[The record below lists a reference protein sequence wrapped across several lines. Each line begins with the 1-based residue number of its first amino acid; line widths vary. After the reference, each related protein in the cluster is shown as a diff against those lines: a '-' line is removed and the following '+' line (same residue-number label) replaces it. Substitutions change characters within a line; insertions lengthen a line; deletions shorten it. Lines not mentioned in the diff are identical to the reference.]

1 MTRPF
6 FISLILTLSGI
17 IFLFSSTK
25 NDTGA
30 HQSIYDF
37 NATTLDGAPF
47 HFADLKGKTI
57 LVVNTASN
65 CGFTPQFE
73 SLEALYRKYAD
84 RGLVIVGFPCNQF
97 GGQEPGGKEE
107 TEKICFAKY
116 DVTFPMM
123 EKTDVNGRNA
133 HPLFVFLKDR
143 LPGFPGKKIKWNFTK
158 FLINA
163 EGKPIKRFA
172 PWDKPE
178 KIDHY
183 LENHIWKK

>member
-6 FISLILTLSGI
+6 YIPDPYI
-17 IFLFSSTK
+17 IRNYFSFSSTK

-123 EKTDVNGRNA
+123 E
-133 HPLFVFLKDR
+133 DR
-143 LPGFPGKKIKWNFTK
+143 CQWSKCSSTIRFP
-158 FLINA
+158 
-163 EGKPIKRFA
+163 EGPASRLSRK
-172 PWDKPE
+172 
-178 KIDHY
+178 
-183 LENHIWKK
+183 ENQVELYQVSDQR

>member
-1 MTRPF
+1 MARPF
-6 FISLILTLSGI
+6 SIFLLLALSGA
-17 IFLFSSTK
+17 FYLFSSTK
-25 NDTGA
+25 NDTGV

-57 LVVNTASN
+57 LIVNTASE

-73 SLEALYRKYAD
+73 GLEALYRKYAD

-107 TEKICFAKY
+107 IGKVCYANY
-116 DVTFPMM
+116 GVTFPMM
-123 EKTDVNGRNA
+123 EKTEVNGDNA
-133 HPLFVFLKDR
+133 NPIFVYLKDR

-158 FLINA
+158 FLIDA
-163 EGKPIKRFA
+163 QGKPVKRFA

-178 KIDHY
+178 KIEQY
-183 LENHIWKK
+183 LVKHVWKK